1 MAIRLTGWALLLIV
15 SILGNAA
22 SHAGDWPMWRFDAGR
37 TACSPEVLPPELQL
51 QWTMQLEPRKQAWDD
66 PLNLDLMPYDRV
78 FEPVV
83 IGGRMLI
90 GFNDRDKVVAVD
102 TKTGATQWTFF
113 TDAPVRL
120 PPVCGEGRVYFS
132 SDDGHLYCVDAE
144 TGKLFWKFQGGP
156 SPQKVIGNRRIISAW
171 PARGGPVLKDGCVYF
186 AGSIWPFMGVFIYA
200 LDAETG
206 NVVWMNDG
214 SGSQYILQ
222 PHKAPSFAG
231 VAPQGC
237 LVATQDFLL
246 IAGGRTVPAAYRRNN
261 GEFVHFLLNDGGK
274 ANGGSFV
281 AANNAEFFV
290 HTRLRGVRAF
300 DLATGKKTDFETNE
314 PVLSKDHIYAAATAN
329 ERSLIRCYNQKKEVV
344 WELEADASG
353 DLIQAGDRLYA
364 AGAKQL
370 VAVELPKDGRPARV
384 VWSQPV
390 DPGIVRLLAA
400 DQRLFAVNLDGRILA
415 FGPEK
420 IQPATIR
427 ETIVPLQP
435 SAEAVARAEQLLSA
449 GDTAG
454 YALWYGAEEEELLD
468 AVVSR
473 STFAELVIVDPD
485 PARVERLRRRYD
497 QAGCYG
503 AVSVHVGE
511 PQGFRAPQYIAH
523 RIFAGRELA
532 SRVTGDKSLL
542 PALYASLRPY
552 GGLLHLL
559 ADPAAAPALVQAAS
573 QAALEGAVVGLF
585 SSGAQV
591 HRPGAL
597 SGAAD
602 WTHQYGDIANT
613 VKSNDQRVRPPLG
626 LLWFGGNSN
635 LDILPRHGHGPPEQV
650 VGGRL
655 FIQGHN
661 SLSARDVYTG
671 RVLWNRQFEDLGT
684 FGVYFDETYKET
696 PLDPAYNQVHIPGA
710 NARGTNYVVTPDRI
724 YLVVGATCQV
734 LDPATGQTLQT
745 IELPQSDPAN
755 PQQWGYLGIYQDVL
769 LGGVGFAD
777 YQRRLGVPLGA
788 PAKSEEEDGEG
799 D

>member
-1 MAIRLTGWALLLIV
+1 MAIRRTGWALLLIV
-15 SILGNAA
+15 PMLGNAA
-22 SHAGDWPMWRFDAGR
+22 SHAGDWPTWRFDAGR
-37 TACSPEVLPPELQL
+37 TACSPEILPPELQL

-120 PPVCGEGRVYFS
+120 PPVCGDGRVYFS

-206 NVVWMNDG
+206 NAVWMNDG

-281 AANNAEFFV
+281 AANDAEFFV

-300 DLATGKKTDFETNE
+300 DLATGKKTNFETNE
-314 PVLSKDHIYAAATAN
+314 PVLSKDCIYAAATVK

-420 IQPATIR
+420 VPPATIR
-427 ETIVPLQP
+427 EAIVPLKP
-435 SAEAVARAEQLLSA
+435 SADAVTRAEQLFNA

-485 PARVERLRRRYD
+485 PARVERLRGRYD

-511 PQGFRAPQYIAH
+511 PQDFRPRTTSRIA
-523 RIFAGRELA
+523 
-532 SRVTGDKSLL
+532 SL
-542 PALYASLRPY
+542 PA
-552 GGLLHLL
+552 G
-559 ADPAAAPALVQAAS
+559 
-573 QAALEGAVVGLF
+573 
-585 SSGAQV
+585 SSRAG
-591 HRPGAL
+591 
-597 SGAAD
+597 
-602 WTHQYGDIANT
+602 W
-613 VKSNDQRVRPPLG
+613 
-626 LLWFGGNSN
+626 
-635 LDILPRHGHGPPEQV
+635 
-650 VGGRL
+650 
-655 FIQGHN
+655 
-661 SLSARDVYTG
+661 
-671 RVLWNRQFEDLGT
+671 
-684 FGVYFDETYKET
+684 
-696 PLDPAYNQVHIPGA
+696 
-710 NARGTNYVVTPDRI
+710 
-724 YLVVGATCQV
+724 
-734 LDPATGQTLQT
+734 PATS
-745 IELPQSDPAN
+745 PCF
-755 PQQWGYLGIYQDVL
+755 L
-769 LGGVGFAD
+769 LSMLRCVPTAD
-777 YQRRLGVPLGA
+777 SCTYSLIQRRLRRWSKRHPKRHWREQSLGRSA
-788 PAKSEEEDGEG
+788 AESRCTGRGHCQGPRIGRTSTAISPIRSNPMTSACVRRSVSCGSAATAISTSCRATAMGRPNRWSAAACSSKGTTA
-799 D
+799 